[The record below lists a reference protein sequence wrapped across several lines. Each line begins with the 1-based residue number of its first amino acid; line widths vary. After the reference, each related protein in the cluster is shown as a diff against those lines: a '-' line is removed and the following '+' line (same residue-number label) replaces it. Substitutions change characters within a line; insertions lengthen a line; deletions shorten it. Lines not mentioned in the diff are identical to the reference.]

1 MNPKNPFETFQH
13 YAFRLEALP
22 QYLVDHEKESFAA
35 FIRSGDVSIDTD
47 WATLVAKNVG
57 TDKKMER
64 LRLFSEKLT
73 DYERYEVQA
82 YPGPQSGEV
91 IRTALRKDFEAQYA
105 YDFWF
110 FDDEWIAQVHYEDDG
125 TFVKFDVRAA
135 TDQEKEMFR
144 YWHGIFENAKPLK
157 QVPFVSNTPDDSHCL
172 QAAYMGIAKYFD
184 SDFSIPMDEWSQLTG
199 YEEGLGTWANAGLV
213 WFKEQGYDVKHIEL
227 YDYQAFMADPKG
239 YMVAYNGVEAGT
251 WGYEHTNVPAEI
263 ERMKNILSTDIIEQR
278 IPTIDDIKKYL
289 DEGYVLRATINS
301 QKLNGEDTYVGHA
314 VIITN
319 YNDTYLTIHDPGLPG
334 IPNRQVTYD
343 EFEAAWAD
351 PTPRVKELDAIRR
364 R

>member
-1 MNPKNPFETFQH
+1 
-13 YAFRLEALP
+13 
-22 QYLVDHEKESFAA
+22 
-35 FIRSGDVSIDTD
+35 
-47 WATLVAKNVG
+47 
-57 TDKKMER
+57 
-64 LRLFSEKLT
+64 
-73 DYERYEVQA
+73 
-82 YPGPQSGEV
+82 
-91 IRTALRKDFEAQYA
+91 
-105 YDFWF
+105 
-110 FDDEWIAQVHYEDDG
+110 
-125 TFVKFDVRAA
+125 
-135 TDQEKEMFR
+135 
-144 YWHGIFENAKPLK
+144 
-157 QVPFVSNTPDDSHCL
+157 
-172 QAAYMGIAKYFD
+172 MGIAKYFD

-263 ERMKNILSTDIIEQR
+263 ERMKKILSTDIIEQR

-314 VIITN
+314 VIITD